1 MIVFDEKTHEEL
13 KEYNLE
19 EGCILEHELTV
30 HHEASEGSPEKY
42 HYERNTERD
51 FKRVV
56 DEPAVPAHEAYDET
70 VIEYIYHKYSAEEI
84 EQNIKEA
91 IRQRREKECFPII
104 NRGQAWYNLLTFEQ
118 REELDKWYIAW
129 LNAPE
134 TGEIPETPA
143 FINEKI
149 KITEDIL

>member
-1 MIVFDEKTHEEL
+1 MTVYDEKTHEEL

-19 EGCILEHELTV
+19 EGCILEHKSTV
-30 HHEASEGSPEKY
+30 HHEASSGTPEKS
-42 HYERNTERD
+42 HYERIVERD
-51 FKRVV
+51 FKKVI
-56 DEPAVPAHEAYDET
+56 DEPAVPAHEAYDEI
-70 VIEYIYHKYSAEEI
+70 VVEYLYHKYTAEEI

-118 REELDKWYIAW
+118 REEIDKWYIAW
-129 LNAPE
+129 LNATE
-134 TGEIPETPA
+134 TGEIPEMPV